1 LTDSRRLVAA
11 ESASRGLRANPHPD
25 GTFRASVTV
34 MARVL
39 VADDDLAM
47 LCAVADV
54 LERLGCDVSCAEDGA
69 DLVDRLASGGLF
81 DLIVS
86 DVSMPWMDG
95 LKTLRSMW
103 TAGLATPVIVM
114 TALKDERIQDQVR
127 ALGPNAVLLRKPFE
141 LDELEA
147 AVAKLIP
154 APPIAERPS

>member
-1 LTDSRRLVAA
+1 
-11 ESASRGLRANPHPD
+11 
-25 GTFRASVTV
+25 

-39 VADDDLAM
+39 VADDDPAM
-47 LCAVADV
+47 LSAVADV
-54 LERLGCDVSCAEDGA
+54 IARLGCDVSRAESGA
-69 DLVDRLASGGLF
+69 DLVDQLASEGLF

-86 DVSMPWMDG
+86 DISMPWLDG
-95 LKTLRSMW
+95 LKALRSMR

-114 TALKDERIQDQVR
+114 TALKDERIPDQVR